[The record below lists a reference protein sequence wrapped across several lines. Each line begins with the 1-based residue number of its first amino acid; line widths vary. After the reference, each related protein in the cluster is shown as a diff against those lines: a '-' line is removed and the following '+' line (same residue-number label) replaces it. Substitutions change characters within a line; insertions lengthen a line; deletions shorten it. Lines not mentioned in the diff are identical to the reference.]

1 MRRFPGSDAR
11 TVAVVAALA
20 AFWLLAVLVVGRRQ
34 DLLGVAGA
42 LLCVL
47 LATVAGVAVTAAR
60 QRDADARPDRGQ
72 ASVGPGIQPS
82 GIDADTLEILG
93 DREAV
98 RAMRDRHRRD
108 RQGR

>member
-1 MRRFPGSDAR
+1 MA
-11 TVAVVAALA
+11 VAAALA
-20 AFWLLAVLVVGRRQ
+20 AFWLLAALVVGRRQ

-60 QRDADARPDRGQ
+60 QRDADVRPDSGQ
-72 ASVGPGIQPS
+72 PSGGPGIEPF
-82 GIDADTLEILG
+82 GIDADTLESLG

-98 RAMRDRHRRD
+98 RALRDRHRRD
-108 RQGR
+108 RRGR